1 MPILHVTAR
10 GQITLRQEI
19 LNHLGLK
26 PGDKVQVELLPGG
39 TGLIKAAAPTGNI
52 KNFIGFLA
60 KPERTSVSI
69 EEIGRSAEDGWAGE
83 WH

>member
-1 MPILHVTAR
+1 MPVLHVTAR
-10 GQITLRQEI
+10 GQLTLRKEI

-60 KPERTSVSI
+60 KPEITSVSI
-69 EEIGRSAEDGWAGE
+69 EEINCAAEDGWSGKT
-83 WH
+83 H